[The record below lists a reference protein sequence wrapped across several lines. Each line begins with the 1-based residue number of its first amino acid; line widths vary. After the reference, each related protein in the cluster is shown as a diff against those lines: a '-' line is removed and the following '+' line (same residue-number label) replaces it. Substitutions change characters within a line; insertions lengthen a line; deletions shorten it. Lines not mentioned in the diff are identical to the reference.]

1 MFNPLTSFI
10 FFPVSATP
18 WDGVSYGVIRA
29 HSLRSFRRTKGGNKW
44 FLLAF
49 ISPVDRWNDV
59 SVIREKRGKKMMKG
73 SILDH
78 WREPSF
84 IGIVDDLSPE
94 LLSHTPREQ
103 WALFFQKRSLL
114 CKDELIISYAKRVHS
129 GGGSQSF
136 NYQQIVLLKAND
148 QDLLLGIL
156 DRKNVVR
163 IFITLKWAW
172 VCDLLLMNPPCIM
185 LHDPRF

>member
-1 MFNPLTSFI
+1 MCRLF
-10 FFPVSATP
+10 
-18 WDGVSYGVIRA
+18 G
-29 HSLRSFRRTKGGNKW
+29 K
-44 FLLAF
+44 
-49 ISPVDRWNDV
+49 
-59 SVIREKRGKKMMKG
+59 KRGKKMMKG

-185 LHDPRF
+185 LHDPRFLNKSMRFLDKSYGSGMFPAALWYHGLL